1 MKKYILL
8 GAFLFITHSI
18 LAQSTTCERVTNFG
32 TSEICLANIEG
43 YRESYLAPKVKALA
57 DGTEIP
63 SNMVLG
69 FYLNDAV
76 YEKREALGTFEFDDY
91 FKVYATKALQDIDAN
106 SDLLKRLEEEVS
118 SSFITKNW
126 DKIKGEVDQV
136 LSGVEVGKPTLIKS
150 YNLTDN
156 SITCILL
163 IKYGV
168 EDKSTLK
175 ALTMNV
181 LLVKDRLIWMAYYL
195 NYQDKGTII
204 TLEENNNK
212 IMNGLLGAND

>member
-1 MKKYILL
+1 MNKYILL
-8 GAFLFITHSI
+8 GAFLFITHLI
-18 LAQSTTCERVTNFG
+18 LAQSTSCERTTNFG
-32 TSEICLANIEG
+32 ASEICLSKIDG
-43 YRESYLAPKVKALA
+43 YRESYSEPKVKALA

-76 YEKREALGTFEFDDY
+76 YEKRDAIGTFEFDDY

-106 SDLLKRLEEEVS
+106 SRLLKKLEEEVS
-118 SSFITKNW
+118 STFIAKNW

-136 LSGVEVGKPTLIKS
+136 LSGVEIGKPTLVKS

-156 SITCILL
+156 SITCVLL
-163 IKYGV
+163 IRYGV
-168 EDKSTLK
+168 EDESTLK

-181 LLVKDRLIWMAYYL
+181 LLIKNRLIWMAYYL
-195 NYQDKGTII
+195 NYHDEGSIAI
-204 TLEENNNK
+204 LEENNNK
-212 IMNGLLGAND
+212 IMKKLLSAND